1 MSDGMAMCTF
11 LSSVLQ
17 IFLFVAP
24 TVYPSLGL
32 VVTHVLGWV
41 DHLPWPLAP
50 AALTQWLSLLGH
62 GLCGVVWTAEA
73 D

>member
-1 MSDGMAMCTF
+1 MAMGTF
-11 LSSVLQ
+11 LSSPVLQ

-24 TVYPSLGL
+24 TVYPSLGS
-32 VVTHVLGWV
+32 VVTHVLGRV

-62 GLCGVVWTAEA
+62 GLCGVVCTTEA